1 MKKTTHKL
9 FDGTSGRSDL
19 IRLLKEQ
26 KTVQGDTAL
35 AEELVEIVVPQEVKD
50 GQILIHEGAR
60 DSDLYFVLD
69 GTMEFSI
76 KGRKQGQ
83 RSSGNTVGE
92 MAAIQSAQPRSATVK
107 ATGDAIVAALSAADL
122 ERIAN
127 KYPAMWQHFV
137 RELARRLLERNR
149 SIAKAREKIRV
160 FVISSREAI
169 DIVRAIENDFER
181 DTDIE
186 VVAWKNDI
194 FKVANYPLEDLEAQ
208 LDLADFAVAIA
219 HTDDVVVS
227 RKKRSGAPRDNV
239 VFELAY
245 FMGRLGRRRSVL
257 IEPASRKVKLPSDYN
272 GVTSITYTF
281 DKAEAAKSMAVP
293 CNKLRA
299 HIQELGPYN
308 D

>member
-1 MKKTTHKL
+1 MKSTSKL
-9 FDGTSGRSDL
+9 FSGPSGKADL

-26 KTVQGDTAL
+26 KTVLGDTTL
-35 AEELVEIVVPQEVKD
+35 AEELAEVVMPNEVADQEV
-50 GQILIHEGAR
+50 LIREGER
-60 DSDLYFVLD
+60 GSDLYFILD

-83 RSSGNTVGE
+83 RTNGNTVGE
-92 MAAIQSAQPRSATVK
+92 MAAIQPAQPRSATVK
-107 ATGDAIVAALSAADL
+107 AVGPSIVATLSAAEL
-122 ERIAN
+122 ERLAH
-127 KYPAMWQHFV
+127 KYPSMWQQLA
-137 RELARRLLERNR
+137 RELSRRLLERNR
-149 SIAKAREKIRV
+149 SIAKAREKTRV

-181 DTDIE
+181 DSEIE
-186 VVAWKNDI
+186 IVAWKNDI
-194 FKVANYPLEDLEAQ
+194 FKVANYPLEDLETQ

-219 HTDDVVVS
+219 SVDDIVTS

-245 FMGRLGRRRSVL
+245 FMGRLGRRRSILV
-257 IEPASRKVKLPSDYN
+257 EPQAAKVKLPSDYN
-272 GVTSITYTF
+272 GVTTITYNF
-281 DKAEAAKSMAVP
+281 DKADAAKSMAVP

-299 HIQELGPYN
+299 HIQALGPYN

>member
-1 MKKTTHKL
+1 MKKTTNKP

-26 KTVQGDTAL
+26 KTVQGDGAL
-35 AEELVEIVVPQEVKD
+35 AEELAQVVMPQEVKD
-50 GQILIHEGAR
+50 GDILIHEGER
-60 DSDLYFVLD
+60 DSDLYFILD

-76 KGRKQGQ
+76 KGKKQGQ
-83 RSSGNTVGE
+83 RGSGNTVGE

-107 ATGDAIVAALSAADL
+107 AVGDALVAALTAADL

-127 KYPAMWQHFV
+127 KYPAMWQRFA

-149 SIAKAREKIRV
+149 SIAKARDKIRV

-169 DIVRAIENDFER
+169 NVVRAIENDFER

-186 VVAWKNDI
+186 IFAWKNDI
-194 FKVANYPLEDLEAQ
+194 FKVANYPLEDLETQ
-208 LDLADFAVAIA
+208 LDLADFAVAVA
-219 HTDDVVVS
+219 YADDVVTS
-227 RKKRSGAPRDNV
+227 RKKRIGAPRDNV

-257 IEPASRKVKLPSDYN
+257 IEPSTHKVKLPSDFN
-272 GVTSITYTF
+272 GVANISYNF
-281 DKAEAAKSMAVP
+281 DKTDPAKSMAVP
-293 CNKLRA
+293 CNKLRS

>member
-1 MKKTTHKL
+1 MKATSKL
-9 FDGTSGRSDL
+9 FGGPSGKTDL

-26 KTVQGDTAL
+26 KTVLGDATL
-35 AEELVEIVVPQEVKD
+35 AEELAEVVVPKEVADQE
-50 GQILIHEGAR
+50 ILIREGER
-60 DSDLYFVLD
+60 ESDLYFILD

-83 RSSGNTVGE
+83 RTNGNTVGE
-92 MAAIQSAQPRSATVK
+92 MAAIQPAQPRSATVK
-107 ATGDAIVAALSAADL
+107 AVGPSIVATLSATEL
-122 ERIAN
+122 ERIAH
-127 KYPAMWQHFV
+127 KHPSMWQQLA
-137 RELARRLLERNR
+137 RELSRRLLERNR
-149 SIAKAREKIRV
+149 SIAKAREKTRV
-160 FVISSREAI
+160 FLISSREAI

-181 DTDIE
+181 DKDIE
-186 VVAWKNDI
+186 IVAWKNDI
-194 FKVANYPLEDLEAQ
+194 FKVANYPLEDLETQ

-219 HTDDVVVS
+219 SVDDIVTS

-245 FMGRLGRRRSVL
+245 FMGRLGRRRSIL
-257 IEPASRKVKLPSDYN
+257 IEPQAPKVKLPSDYN
-272 GVTSITYTF
+272 GVTTITYNF
-281 DKAEAAKSMAVP
+281 DKANAAKSMAVP